1 MNGCNMMVRVV
12 VGLFLLAAI
21 VLLAGCDMQMAGLRL
36 APDETQKQAADAADA
51 LAGRLAVTGARPGSA
66 ATKALAKMTRPAT
79 VYAGAPSTP
88 LELEAL
94 ADIEANVWKRKDDAI
109 AAARLRDDLRGRAM
123 KIVTTRLADFSD
135 VLADSKIGAT
145 AILDRFAAVATVAQM
160 ADELAEV
167 VPDPAPVNLSPEAK
181 AIADAATAAVDRI
194 SKAANAAAANAK
206 PDLGTVVDKGLDSV
220 EKTLDKAVAVKDRAI
235 GFVDQYGTELVS
247 ILGLFGLGAGG
258 YAVKKKRDAGKAQ
271 AERDEVKTEATIQA
285 QVAAAIEAAKTA
297 TAPATADGTAS

>member
-1 MNGCNMMVRVV
+1 MKRPHTMIQTIIGTLLPIAVV
-12 VGLFLLAAI
+12 LTP
-21 VLLAGCDMQMAGLRL
+21 GCDLQMAGLRL

-51 LAGRLAVTGARPGSA
+51 LAGRLAVTGARPGAA
-66 ATKALAKMTRPAT
+66 ATKALAKMTRPAA

-109 AAARLRDDLRGRAM
+109 AAARLRDDLRRRAM
-123 KIVTTRLADFSD
+123 KIVTTRLAEFSD
-135 VLADSKIGAT
+135 VLADSKIGAA

-160 ADELAEV
+160 ADELAET
-167 VPDPAPVNLSPEAK
+167 VPDPAPVTLSPEAK
-181 AIADAATAAVDRI
+181 AIADATIAAVERI
-194 SKAANAAAANAK
+194 SKAANAAAASAK

-297 TAPATADGTAS
+297 DGTAS

>member
-1 MNGCNMMVRVV
+1 MRRRNMMVRVI
-12 VGLFLLAAI
+12 VGMLLPIAVI
-21 VLLAGCDMQMAGLRL
+21 LTPGCDMQMAGLRL
-36 APDETQKQAADAADA
+36 APDETQKQAADAADS

-79 VYAGAPSTP
+79 VYAGAPSEP
-88 LELEAL
+88 LELDAL
-94 ADIEANVWKRKDDAI
+94 ADMEAGIWKRKDDAI
-109 AAARLRDDLRGRAM
+109 AAARLRDDLRRRAM
-123 KIVTTRLADFSD
+123 EIVTTRLAGFSD

-167 VPDPAPVNLSPEAK
+167 VPDPSPVSLSPEAK
-181 AIADAATAAVDRI
+181 AIADAAAAAAERI

-220 EKTLDKAVAVKDRAI
+220 EKTLDKAVEVKDRAI
-235 GFVDQYGTELVS
+235 GFMDKYGTEVVS
-247 ILGLFGLGAGG
+247 VLGLFGLGAGG

-271 AERDEVKTEATIQA
+271 AERDETKIEATIQA
-285 QVAAAIEAAKTA
+285 QVAAAIEAAKIESVSTA
-297 TAPATADGTAS
+297 TDHPVG

>member
-51 LAGRLAVTGARPGSA
+51 LAGRLAVTGARPGAA
-66 ATKALAKMTRPAT
+66 ATKALAKMTRPAA

-109 AAARLRDDLRGRAM
+109 AAARLRDSLRRRAM
-123 KIVTTRLADFSD
+123 EIVTTRLADFSD
-135 VLADSKIGAT
+135 VLADSKIGAA

-160 ADELAEV
+160 ADELADA

-181 AIADAATAAVDRI
+181 AIADATIAAVERI
-194 SKAANAAAANAK
+194 SKAANAAAASAK

-297 TAPATADGTAS
+297 DGTAS

>member
-1 MNGCNMMVRVV
+1 MKRHHTMIQTILGTLLPIAVV
-12 VGLFLLAAI
+12 LTP
-21 VLLAGCDMQMAGLRL
+21 GCDLQMAGLRL

-51 LAGRLAVTGARPGSA
+51 LAGRLAVTGARPGAA
-66 ATKALAKMTRPAT
+66 ATKALAKMTRPGA

-88 LELEAL
+88 LELESL
-94 ADIEANVWKRKDDAI
+94 ADIEAGIWKRKDDAI
-109 AAARLRDDLRGRAM
+109 AAARLRDDLRRRAM
-123 KIVTTRLADFSD
+123 EIVTTRLAGFSD
-135 VLADSKIGAT
+135 VLANSKIGAT

-160 ADELAEV
+160 ANQLAEV

-181 AIADAATAAVDRI
+181 AIADAATAAADRI
-194 SKAANAAAANAK
+194 SKAANAAAASAK

-297 TAPATADGTAS
+297 TVPTTADSSAG

>member
-1 MNGCNMMVRVV
+1 MKRPHTMMQTIIGMLLPIAVV
-12 VGLFLLAAI
+12 LTP
-21 VLLAGCDMQMAGLRL
+21 GCDLQMAGLRL

-51 LAGRLAVTGARPGSA
+51 LAGRLAVTGARPGAA

-79 VYAGAPSTP
+79 VYAGAPSEP

-94 ADIEANVWKRKDDAI
+94 ADIEAGIWKRKDDAI
-109 AAARLRDDLRGRAM
+109 AAARLRDNLRRRAM
-123 KIVTTRLADFSD
+123 EIVTTRLADFSD
-135 VLADSKIGAT
+135 VLADSKVGAT

-160 ADELAEV
+160 ADQLAEA
-167 VPDPAPVNLSPEAK
+167 VPDPAPVTLSPEAK
-181 AIADAATAAVDRI
+181 AIADAAAAAADRI
-194 SKAANAAAANAK
+194 SKAANAAAASAK

-247 ILGLFGLGAGG
+247 VLSLFGLGAGG

-271 AERDEVKTEATIQA
+271 AERDEVKTVATIQA

-297 TAPATADGTAS
+297 TAPTTADSSAG

>member
-1 MNGCNMMVRVV
+1 MNGRNMMVRAI
-12 VGLFLLAAI
+12 VGLSLLAAI

-109 AAARLRDDLRGRAM
+109 TAARLRDDLRGRAM

-220 EKTLDKAVAVKDRAI
+220 EKTLDKAVAVKDRAV

-247 ILGLFGLGAGG
+247 VLSLFGLGAGG